1 MDLLEAIIDYIIV
14 AGYATVKDT
23 DIFKDTAPVSPD
35 ELVAVYEYNGTAPA
49 AFTDMSVRSV
59 QVTVRAKKS
68 SVAKMKIWDI
78 YRAMHRE
85 DLMITLG
92 GKPCL
97 ISMRNTPMK
106 IGVDEKHRNIF
117 AFNCGITTNIN

>member
-23 DIFKDTAPVSPD
+23 DIFKDTSPVSPD
-35 ELVAVYEYNGTAPA
+35 ELVAVYEYNGTPVA

-59 QVTVRAKKS
+59 QVTVRAKKAA
-68 SVAKMKIWDI
+68 VAKTKIWNI
-78 YRAMHRE
+78 YRSMHKE
-85 DLMITLG
+85 ELMITLG
-92 GKPCL
+92 GKTCL
-97 ISMRNTPMK
+97 IAMRNTPIK
-106 IGVDEKHRNIF
+106 IDVDEKHRTIF